1 MSGKTEKLQWHPAFC
16 AATELELRQ
25 DLDVLE
31 LIPEYNLSKK
41 PLQIDLV
48 IIPLRLI

>member
-31 LIPEYNLSKK
+31 LIPEYNLSRNHF
-41 PLQIDLV
+41 
-48 IIPLRLI
+48 RLIL